1 VLTVLGQSP
10 GASSCQVADG
20 PAMVGGLSA
29 PTFSNNSDRFQTGII
44 AVMRTTDRPALG
56 RGPSACAQNWCF
68 LLITV
73 GIWWGTINR
82 RVARV

>member
-1 VLTVLGQSP
+1 
-10 GASSCQVADG
+10 
-20 PAMVGGLSA
+20 MVGGLSG
-29 PTFSNNSDRFQTGII
+29 PNFNSDRFQTGII
-44 AVMRTTDRPALG
+44 AVMRTVDRPALG
-56 RGPSACAQNWCF
+56 RGSSACAPNRSF

>member
-1 VLTVLGQSP
+1 
-10 GASSCQVADG
+10 
-20 PAMVGGLSA
+20 MVGGLSG
-29 PTFSNNSDRFQTGII
+29 PNFSDNSDRFQKGII
-44 AVMRTTDRPALG
+44 AVIRTADRPALG
-56 RGPSACAQNWCF
+56 RGPSAYAQNWCF

>member
-1 VLTVLGQSP
+1 
-10 GASSCQVADG
+10 
-20 PAMVGGLSA
+20 MVGGLSE
-29 PTFSNNSDRFQTGII
+29 PNFSDNSDTFQTGNV
-44 AVMRTTDRPALG
+44 AVMCTVDRPALG
-56 RGPSACAQNWCF
+56 RGPSACAQNRCF

>member
-1 VLTVLGQSP
+1 
-10 GASSCQVADG
+10 
-20 PAMVGGLSA
+20 MVGGLSG
-29 PTFSNNSDRFQTGII
+29 PTFSDNSDRFQTGII

-73 GIWWGTINR
+73 GIWWGAINR
-82 RVARV
+82 RVAHV

>member
-1 VLTVLGQSP
+1 M
-10 GASSCQVADG
+10 VA
-20 PAMVGGLSA
+20 GLSG
-29 PTFSNNSDRFQTGII
+29 PNFSDNSDRLQTGII
-44 AVMRTTDRPALG
+44 VVMRTADRPDLG

-73 GIWWGTINR
+73 GIWWETINR

>member
-1 VLTVLGQSP
+1 
-10 GASSCQVADG
+10 
-20 PAMVGGLSA
+20 MVGGLSG
-29 PTFSNNSDRFQTGII
+29 PTFSDNSDIFQTGII
-44 AVMRTTDRPALG
+44 AVMRTADRPVLG

-73 GIWWGTINR
+73 GIWWGTINK

>member
-1 VLTVLGQSP
+1 
-10 GASSCQVADG
+10 
-20 PAMVGGLSA
+20 MVGGLSG
-29 PTFSNNSDRFQTGII
+29 PNFSDNSDRFQTGFIV
-44 AVMRTTDRPALG
+44 VMRTADRPALG
-56 RGPSACAQNWCF
+56 RGPSACAQNRSF